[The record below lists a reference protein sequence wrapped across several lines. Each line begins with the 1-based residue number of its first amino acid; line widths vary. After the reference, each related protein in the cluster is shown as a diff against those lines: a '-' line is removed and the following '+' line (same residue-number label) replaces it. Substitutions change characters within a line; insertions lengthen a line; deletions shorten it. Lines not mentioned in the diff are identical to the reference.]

1 MRLVFAA
8 LVLSFASPAAHA
20 QGPVLALQAA
30 DAHGRVFNLSSLRGN
45 VVAVTFVSRYTQDEG
60 AAVNRALGSRGDVKV
75 ISVVDF
81 TGIPGFVHG
90 YARRK
95 VAEADGRVQHLCDEA
110 GAVGKRLGAHPA
122 KHVDILIVDRD
133 GGLRGR
139 FEGQQQ
145 LGSALRLLDEVR
157 SSRAE
162 R

>member
-1 MRLVFAA
+1 MTL
-8 LVLSFASPAAHA
+8 LILSFASLAAQA

-30 DAHGRVFNLSSLRGN
+30 DAHGRTFDLSSLRGS

-60 AAVNRALGSRGDVKV
+60 QRVNRALGSRGDVKIV
-75 ISVVDF
+75 SIVDF

-110 GAVGKRLGAHPA
+110 GTLGRRLGAHPA
-122 KHVDILIVDRD
+122 KHVDIFIVDRD

-139 FEGQQQ
+139 FEGQGQ

-157 SSRAE
+157 TSRAE